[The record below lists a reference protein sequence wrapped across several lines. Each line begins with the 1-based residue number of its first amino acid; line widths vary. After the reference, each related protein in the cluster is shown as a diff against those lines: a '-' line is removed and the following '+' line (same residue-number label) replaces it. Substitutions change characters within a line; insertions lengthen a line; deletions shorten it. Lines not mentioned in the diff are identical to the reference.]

1 MSQTNRKYRCCNK
14 YRHRLQLTN
23 VCKQCII
30 LFGALQLPNLYPHL
44 YGGVKVSTGVLK
56 CDKRAE
62 NGVISITCA
71 TFKYKRKK

>member
-1 MSQTNRKYRCCNK
+1 MLLSHDQQENTLSDIDKSEGMVYNIFSTRCS
-14 YRHRLQLTN
+14 T
-23 VCKQCII
+23 
-30 LFGALQLPNLYPHL
+30 LPSFIQ
-44 YGGVKVSTGVLK
+44 GGVKVSTGVLK